1 MSAIIFD
8 SFKSLYNYYYQVGK
22 DWTSP
27 NQAMPEKRYA
37 CLIKVQIE
45 KDEPNVIKAFFSE
58 RGWVDSKGSKIDENW
73 SVSIIEWKYDPST
86 KSQCT
91 IL

>member
-1 MSAIIFD
+1 MSSIIFD

-27 NQAMPEKRYA
+27 NHAMPEKRYA
-37 CLIKVQIE
+37 CLIKLE
-45 KDEPNVIKAFFSE
+45 KKDEGIQFLKGFFSE
-58 RGWVDSKGSKIDENW
+58 RGWVDNKGIRIEENW
-73 SVSIIEWKYDPST
+73 SQSIIEWKYDPSGN
-86 KSQCT
+86 SCS